1 MFPIISD
8 IICTRNVNPVM
19 IFIEVVFPKFAVE
32 ARRLV
37 LDIMQA
43 YKDRQEEV
51 GIEDGFDLYKELTE
65 IRRIYNEAHP
75 KERFPV
81 HFEDF
86 LADFVWRWIQNTNG
100 KVIGWVDEAIKQD
113 DFTIKIREEEGREP
127 TDDERHTMSV
137 LDIFRSFNQTVDYI
151 KKLEWGDEIQHA
163 RFMTALS
170 KTLGSGI
177 ARYCEVL
184 EKLFTY
190 EMDRQT
196 PEQEAAANQTRQQR
210 WITLARDAWSNTD
223 KIEPFQFAPEVIHT
237 PQTPWD
243 SQILTI

>member
-1 MFPIISD
+1 MPD
-8 IICTRNVNPVM
+8 MGCTRTVNPVM

-32 ARRLV
+32 ARNIILE
-37 LDIMQA
+37 IMRV
-43 YKDRQEEV
+43 YKEKQQEVE
-51 GIEDGFDLYKELTE
+51 IEDGFDLYKELAE
-65 IRRIYNEAHP
+65 IRRIFNEAHP

-86 LADFVWRWIQNTNG
+86 LADFVWRWIKNTDS

-127 TDDERHTMSV
+127 TDDERHTLSV

-151 KKLEWGDEIQHA
+151 RKLEWGDEVQNA
-163 RFMTALS
+163 RFNTALA

-184 EKLFTY
+184 EKLFTH

-210 WITLARDAWSNTD
+210 WMTLARDAWSNND
-223 KIEPFQFAPEVIHT
+223 KIEPFQFAPEVILIS
-237 PQTPWD
+237 PDPI
-243 SQILTI
+243 S